1 MSDPNNEF
9 EMKPTHDLNSSVDR
23 STKEGLIEEYYDG
36 GKSKDIKEIRNE
48 TLWGYLRLNPGV
60 SNFTII
66 TYFATQFINGYE
78 MGVLMGYPQ
87 YI

>member
-1 MSDPNNEF
+1 MISIVVLNEAQ
-9 EMKPTHDLNSSVDR
+9 K
-23 STKEGLIEEYYDG
+23 KGYYDG

-87 YI
+87 YIMGDKEYYDIPKAEVS